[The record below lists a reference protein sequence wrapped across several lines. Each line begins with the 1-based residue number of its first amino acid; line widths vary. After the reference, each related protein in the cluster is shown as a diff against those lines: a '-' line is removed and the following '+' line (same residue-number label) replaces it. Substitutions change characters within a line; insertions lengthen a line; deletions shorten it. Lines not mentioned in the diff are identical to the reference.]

1 MRREGGKEGE
11 GGRKGGSE
19 GGREGERKGGREVK
33 REGGKGGREGER
45 KGGREVERK
54 GGREVE
60 RKGGREVEREG
71 GKGGREGER
80 KGGEKGREQIILA
93 VQAYHLQVSIS
104 VRSNTMAT
112 QHPRNAHRNLTHV
125 LAKTS
130 NSLGLGQTFLSLL
143 TTTTRHSQ
151 TL

>member
-1 MRREGGKEGE
+1 MR
-11 GGRKGGSE
+11 E
-19 GGREGERKGGREVK
+19 GGRERGRGGGRS
-33 REGGKGGREGER
+33 RGKEER
-45 KGGREVERK
+45 
-54 GGREVE
+54 
-60 RKGGREVEREG
+60 REG

>member
-1 MRREGGKEGE
+1 MPFFLPTLECDLRPVNRRVKGRVRGRREGGKE
-11 GGRKGGSE
+11 
-19 GGREGERKGGREVK
+19 
-33 REGGKGGREGER
+33 
-45 KGGREVERK
+45 
-54 GGREVE
+54 
-60 RKGGREVEREG
+60 ERE
-71 GKGGREGER
+71 GREGER

-104 VRSNTMAT
+104 VRSNTMTT